1 MKSVYKLLIEWGDSD
16 PDFKFIHYKKSY
28 SISDVINE
36 VEAISKSLKGISVG

>member
-28 SISDVINE
+28 SISE
-36 VEAISKSLKGISVG
+36 YTQEISNVNQGLI